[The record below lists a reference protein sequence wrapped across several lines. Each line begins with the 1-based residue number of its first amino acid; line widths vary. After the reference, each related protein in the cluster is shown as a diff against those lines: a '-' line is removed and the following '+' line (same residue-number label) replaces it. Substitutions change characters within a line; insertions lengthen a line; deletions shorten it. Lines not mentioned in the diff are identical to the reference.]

1 MPQLPTATRSRSRS
15 APASEVTGRFEARNP
30 AFDVTPAELIAAIV
44 TERGVH
50 RPPFTDLAHGRD

>member
-1 MPQLPTATRSRSRS
+1 V
-15 APASEVTGRFEARNP
+15 SERFPARNP

-50 RPPFTDLAHGRD
+50 RPSFGESLAVAA